1 MVMVFDYNK
10 FLKNKCFSLLCVDIF
25 SLLVSSDSYGI
36 SSGENHE
43 KTTPEFFIEY
53 VGNSEYFIRI

>member
-1 MVMVFDYNK
+1 MVTVFYYNK
-10 FLKNKCFSLLCVDIF
+10 FFKNKCFSLLCADIF
-25 SLLVSSDSYGI
+25 SLLVSSNSYGT

-43 KTTPEFFIEY
+43 KVTPEFFIGY